1 HHISNGCEKRPCRSP
16 AQLMPRGR
24 RRCIQQTEVHRGE
37 CMPYLIIAHDHPGMD
52 AKREELREA
61 HHAHLAAQGAKLLVS
76 GALFS
81 ENGNSVEG
89 GASLL
94 DTEDF
99 DEAVR
104 FEAQDPYAK
113 AGIRARVEIVK
124 WRLRWWVGQ
133 FKTEGH
139 HPSRE

>member
-1 HHISNGCEKRPCRSP
+1 LVKPVILPLGYARLETRPLLTGSV
-16 AQLMPRGR
+16 
-24 RRCIQQTEVHRGE
+24 IITNT
-37 CMPYLIIAHDHPGMD
+37 LIIAHDHPGMD

-61 HHAHLAAQGAKLLVS
+61 HRAHLAAQGTKLLVS
-76 GALFS
+76 GALLS
-81 ENGNSVEG
+81 GDSNKIEG

-124 WRLRWWVGQ
+124 WRLRWWIGQ

-139 HPSRE
+139 HPSRD

>member
-1 HHISNGCEKRPCRSP
+1 
-16 AQLMPRGR
+16 
-24 RRCIQQTEVHRGE
+24 
-37 CMPYLIIAHDHPGMD
+37 MPYLIIAHDHSGMD

-61 HHAHLAAQGAKLLVS
+61 HRAHLAAQGTKLLVS
-76 GALFS
+76 GALLGGDS
-81 ENGNSVEG
+81 NKIEG

-113 AGIRARVEIVK
+113 SNGDYGGGSVNSKQRATIHLVIRATASAMGK
-124 WRLRWWVGQ
+124 LG
-133 FKTEGH
+133 
-139 HPSRE
+139 